1 MKRILFVCIE
11 NSCRSQMAEALAKK
25 IAKGHL
31 EAFSAGSRPSGKVNP
46 NAVAV
51 MKESG
56 IDISHHRSKGFDQ
69 LPYKEFDYVITMGC
83 QDQCPFIPASKTLDW
98 QVEDPS
104 GKDLDFFRQ
113 IRDKIAVLI
122 QAFYSDEGL
131 VNYESKVE

>member
-1 MKRILFVCIE
+1 
-11 NSCRSQMAEALAKK
+11 MAEALAKK